1 MQGNNLVG
9 TADLPLHRRAQ
20 LGVLAH
26 IRHIYTNYEQLL
38 RTGEWKDARAAVEH
52 QCLDKLVQWR
62 GDDENDTDAMSD
74 ILREVIVIPDDE
86 DEYDSNLKMGKGAIN
101 TGREASVEVIATR
114 AAAKAVQIHQ
124 VNIQSSPDED
134 SDAGQ
139 DSDEVGVGTYK
150 AQPTHDPRLFD
161 RVEAHRHRVWAAAR
175 SRRHNGSQ
183 NIHFNGS
190 PKDNTL
196 VSGKPGSYALPS
208 SRYAEDE
215 PASHSNR
222 QGFRDTM
229 IPFSS
234 AMQRVQSPPSKR
246 RATPI
251 IDINIGTPY
260 SSSSMY
266 PQVSLEIDLIDLHW
280 KASIQRARWC

>member
-1 MQGNNLVG
+1 M
-9 TADLPLHRRAQ
+9 HRRAQ

-26 IRHIYTNYEQLL
+26 IRHVYTNYEQLL

-86 DEYDSNLKMGKGAIN
+86 EEYDSNQKLDKGIEN
-101 TGREASVEVIATR
+101 TDREESIEVSATR
-114 AAAKAVQIHQ
+114 AAAKAVQIQQIH
-124 VNIQSSPDED
+124 IQSSSDED

-139 DSDEVGVGTYK
+139 DSDEVGVGNYK

-175 SRRHNGSQ
+175 SRRHNISQ
-183 NIHFNGS
+183 NTYFKSS
-190 PKDNTL
+190 PKINNL
-196 VSGKPGSYALPS
+196 VSENLGSYPVRS
-208 SRYAEDE
+208 SRYAEGESD
-215 PASHSNR
+215 SHSKC
-222 QGFRDTM
+222 QDFRDNR

-234 AMQRVQSPPSKR
+234 AIQRVQSPPSKR

-251 IDINIGTPY
+251 IDMNIGTPY
-260 SSSSMY
+260 SSSSVY
-266 PQVSLEIDLIDLHW
+266 PQVSLEIDQIDLHW
-280 KASIQRARWC
+280 KASIRKA

>member
-1 MQGNNLVG
+1 MG

-26 IRHIYTNYEQLL
+26 IRHVYTNYEQLL
-38 RTGEWKDARAAVEH
+38 RAGEWKDARAAVEH

-86 DEYDSNLKMGKGAIN
+86 DEYDSNLKMDKGVIN
-101 TGREASVEVIATR
+101 SDREASVEVIATR
-114 AAAKAVQIHQ
+114 AAAKAVQIQQIH
-124 VNIQSSPDED
+124 IQSSPDED
-134 SDAGQ
+134 SDAAQ
-139 DSDEVGVGTYK
+139 DSDEVDVGICK
-150 AQPTHDPRLFD
+150 VQPAHDPRLFD

-183 NIHFNGS
+183 NIHLKNS
-190 PKDNTL
+190 PKTNNL
-196 VSGKPGSYALPS
+196 VSGKPGSYPGPS
-208 SRYAEDE
+208 GHYAKDE
-215 PASHSNR
+215 SESHTNC
-222 QGFRDTM
+222 QGFRDTR

-246 RATPI
+246 RTTPI

-260 SSSSMY
+260 SSGSMY
-266 PQVSLEIDLIDLHW
+266 PQVSLELDLIDL
-280 KASIQRARWC
+280 R

>member
-1 MQGNNLVG
+1 M
-9 TADLPLHRRAQ
+9 HRRAQ

-26 IRHIYTNYEQLL
+26 IRHVYTNYEQLL

-86 DEYDSNLKMGKGAIN
+86 DEYDSNLKVGKGVVN
-101 TGREASVEVIATR
+101 TDREASVEVVATR
-114 AAAKAVQIHQ
+114 AAAKAVQLQQIH
-124 VNIQSSPDED
+124 IQSSPDED

-139 DSDEVGVGTYK
+139 DSDGVDVGTYK

-183 NIHFNGS
+183 NIHSNNS
-190 PKDNTL
+190 PKTNNL
-196 VSGKPGSYALPS
+196 VSGNPS
-208 SRYAEDE
+208 SHPVPSGRYAEDGSG
-215 PASHSNR
+215 SHSNC
-222 QGFRDTM
+222 QGFRDSR

-234 AMQRVQSPPSKR
+234 AIQRIRSPPLKR

-251 IDINIGTPY
+251 IDISIGTPY
-260 SSSSMY
+260 SSSSVY

-280 KASIQRARWC
+280 KASIQRA